1 MATNDEIEKGN
12 RLLRDQAENV
22 EFIKDAFRSL
32 SAVIST
38 TIEEAIDQ
46 MQGLDDIGARI
57 AKSSERELVGSF
69 KKLGNQLEKNV
80 TIQAKILKGQ
90 NASKDIENARI
101 NIQARLAVTTA
112 KIKTNT
118 ALSAIE
124 QEKLTA
130 EAKEQAKYGFEALD
144 ALEKQNKEQIRS
156 ISLFK
161 ITGGILSNI
170 ANKLDKSGAL
180 AELLKGDF
188 GQITA
193 ERVGEAGVISAIDVL
208 STGLLD
214 VSAQTTQFQKQLGL
228 SADKASQLRGRLAEV
243 ALVSG
248 ETTLNTTTV
257 VNAFEAL
264 NSLGTANVAFSDQL
278 LQQTGKLETQLG
290 MSADQQARFGFE
302 SLKSGRSVM
311 DIYEGSVATIGVVE
325 QITGLE
331 LDRLSVIQEAA
342 NVTGEIRA
350 QLGFSIENISE
361 AIAMAKS
368 FGMTLSDVAG
378 VANNLLDFQSS
389 IAAELEAELFTGKQ
403 LNLERAR
410 YFSLTGELGKLSE
423 EIKNNV
429 VDEYEFA
436 QMNTLERRKYA
447 NALGMSVDQLSDMIF
462 DMETLERLEREALD
476 RGDKDLA
483 QNLRA
488 LSLQQEFSLLIEK
501 IQQSLVTLA
510 DGPLGSIAKML
521 ISMMESSFFVFGT
534 LGAIA
539 TVQLGGAI
547 ASLLRLATVL
557 KGVATA
563 GTLAKFVANP
573 IAGAAGLA
581 LGIGAVGVISGL
593 IGSSMASLASPAE
606 DATIENAIITKKA
619 RGGMELTPFSS
630 ADQVAI
636 GTNLFAGGGGT
647 PSNPVVNIS
656 GVKITTDR
664 FADRAIYSSGMNEQ
678 TTYS

>member
-12 RLLRDQAENV
+12 KLLRDQAENV

-32 SAVIST
+32 SAVVSAA
-38 TIEEAIDQ
+38 IEDAVDQ
-46 MQGLDDIGARI
+46 MQGLDDMGARI

-101 NIQARLAVTTA
+101 NIQARLAQTSA
-112 KIKTNT
+112 KIRGNI
-118 ALSAIE
+118 ALSAFE
-124 QEKLTA
+124 QEKLVA
-130 EAKEQAKYGFEALD
+130 EAEEQAKFGSIALD
-144 ALEKQNKEQIRS
+144 DLEKQNKERVKS

-161 ITGGILSNI
+161 ITGGIISNI

-180 AELLKGDF
+180 AELLKGDL
-188 GQITA
+188 GQITS
-193 ERVGEAGVISAIDVL
+193 ERIGEAGVISAIDVL

-228 SADKASQLRGRLAEV
+228 SGDKANQLRDRLAEV

-264 NSLGTANVAFSDQL
+264 NSLGTANVAFSTEL

-302 SLKSGRSVM
+302 SLKSGKSVM
-311 DIYEGSVATIGVVE
+311 DIYEGSVATIGTVE

-350 QLGFSIENISE
+350 QLGFSIENIAE
-361 AIAMAKS
+361 AIAMTKS
-368 FGMTLSDVAG
+368 FGMTLSDVSG

-403 LNLERAR
+403 LNLEKAR
-410 YFSLTGELGKLSE
+410 LFSLTGEYGKLAE

-447 NALGMSVDQLSDMIF
+447 QALGMSVDQLSDMIF
-462 DMETLERLEREALD
+462 DMETLARLEQEALD
-476 RGDKDLA
+476 RGDEDVA

-488 LSLQQEFSLLIEK
+488 LSLQQEFSLLVEK
-501 IQQSLVTLA
+501 IQQSLVALA
-510 DGPLGSIAKML
+510 DGPLGSIAKL
-521 ISMMESSFFVFGT
+521 FVNLMESTTVVFGT
-534 LGAIA
+534 IGAIA
-539 TVQLGGAI
+539 GVQL
-547 ASLLRLATVL
+547 
-557 KGVATA
+557 A
-563 GTLAKFVANP
+563 GIISGFMKLVKLVRGLSFAAAVTKAFTNP
-573 IAGAAGLA
+573 VGFAVSAALAGAAVGIVGGL
-581 LGIGAVGVISGL
+581 
-593 IGSSMASLASPAE
+593 LASGPAE

-619 RGGMELTPFSS
+619 RGTMELTPFSS

-664 FADRAIYSSGMNEQ
+664 FADRAIYSSGIDEQ
-678 TTYS
+678 TAFS

>member
-12 RLLRDQAENV
+12 KLLRDQAENV

-32 SAVIST
+32 SAVVSAA
-38 TIEEAIDQ
+38 IEDAVDQ
-46 MQGLDDIGARI
+46 MQGLDDMGARI

-80 TIQAKILKGQ
+80 TIQAKILRGQ

-101 NIQARLAVTTA
+101 NIQARLAQTSA
-112 KIKTNT
+112 KIRGNI
-118 ALSAIE
+118 ALSAFE
-124 QEKLTA
+124 QEKLVA
-130 EAKEQAKYGFEALD
+130 EAEEQAKFGSIALD
-144 ALEKQNKEQIRS
+144 DLEKQNKERVKS

-161 ITGGILSNI
+161 ITGGIISNI

-180 AELLKGDF
+180 AELLKGDL
-188 GQITA
+188 GQITS
-193 ERVGEAGVISAIDVL
+193 ERIGEAGVISAIDVL

-228 SADKASQLRGRLAEV
+228 SGDKANQLRDRLAEV

-264 NSLGTANVAFSDQL
+264 NSLGTANVAFSTEL

-302 SLKSGRSVM
+302 SLKSGKSVM
-311 DIYEGSVATIGVVE
+311 DIYEGSVATIGTVE

-350 QLGFSIENISE
+350 QLGFSIENIAE
-361 AIAMAKS
+361 AIAMTKS
-368 FGMTLSDVAG
+368 FGMTLSDVSG

-403 LNLERAR
+403 LNLEKAR
-410 YFSLTGELGKLSE
+410 LFSLTGEYGKLAE

-447 NALGMSVDQLSDMIF
+447 QALGMSVDQLSDMIF
-462 DMETLERLEREALD
+462 DMETLAELEQEALD
-476 RGDKDLA
+476 RGDKDVA

-488 LSLQQEFSLLIEK
+488 LSLQQEFSLLVEK
-501 IQQSLVTLA
+501 IQQSLVALA
-510 DGPLGSIAKML
+510 DGPLGSIAKL
-521 ISMMESSFFVFGT
+521 FVNLMESTTVVFGT
-534 LGAIA
+534 IGAIA
-539 TVQLGGAI
+539 GVQL
-547 ASLLRLATVL
+547 
-557 KGVATA
+557 A
-563 GTLAKFVANP
+563 GIISGFMKLVKLVRGLSFAAAVTKAFTNP
-573 IAGAAGLA
+573 VGFAVSAALAGAAVGIVGGL
-581 LGIGAVGVISGL
+581 
-593 IGSSMASLASPAE
+593 LASGPAE
-606 DATIENAIITKKA
+606 DATIENGIITKKA
-619 RGGMELTPFSS
+619 RGTMELTPFSS

-664 FADRAIYSSGMNEQ
+664 FADRAIYSSGIDEQ
-678 TTYS
+678 TAFS

>member
-12 RLLRDQAENV
+12 KLLRDQAENV

-32 SAVIST
+32 SAVVSSA
-38 TIEEAIDQ
+38 IEDAVDQ

-80 TIQAKILKGQ
+80 TIQAKILRGQ
-90 NASKDIENARI
+90 NASKDIENQRI
-101 NIQARLAVTTA
+101 NIQSRLEQTSA
-112 KIKTNT
+112 KIRNNT
-118 ALSAIE
+118 ALTAFE
-124 QEKLTA
+124 QEKLVA
-130 EAKEQAKYGFEALD
+130 EAKEQAEFGFDALD
-144 ALEKQNKEQIRS
+144 ALEKQNKAQIKS

-161 ITGGILSNI
+161 ITGGVLSNI

-180 AELLKGDF
+180 GELLKGDF

-193 ERVGEAGVISAIDVL
+193 ERIGEAGVISAVDILTTGLIDV
-208 STGLLD
+208 SN
-214 VSAQTTQFQKQLGL
+214 QTTQFQRDLGL
-228 SADKASQLRGRLAEV
+228 SADKANQLRDRLGDI
-243 ALVSG
+243 ALLSG
-248 ETTLNTTTV
+248 ETALNTTTV

-264 NSLGTANVAFSDQL
+264 NSLGTANVAFNDEL
-278 LQQTGKLETQLG
+278 LKQVGLLETQLG

-302 SLKSGRSVM
+302 SLKSGKSVN
-311 DIYEGSVATIGVVE
+311 DIFDDSIATIGAVGKV
-325 QITGLE
+325 TGLE
-331 LDRLSVIQEAA
+331 LNRLKVVQEAA
-342 NVTGEIRA
+342 SVTGEIRA

-361 AIAMAKS
+361 AIAMTKS
-368 FGMTLSDVAG
+368 FGMTLADVSG

-410 YFSLTGELGKLSE
+410 YFALTGDLGKLSE

-462 DMETLERLEREALD
+462 DMKTLERLEQEALD

-488 LSLQQEFSLLIEK
+488 LSLQQEFALLVEK
-501 IQQSLVTLA
+501 IQQSLVALA
-510 DGPLGSIAKML
+510 DGPI
-521 ISMMESSFFVFGT
+521 
-534 LGAIA
+534 
-539 TVQLGGAI
+539 
-547 ASLLRLATVL
+547 
-557 KGVATA
+557 
-563 GTLAKFVANP
+563 GTLAKMLVNLMDSTTTVFTTFGL
-573 IAGAAGLA
+573 IAGIQVGGLIAQFVKMIKIMRSAAIAGGVAQAFFNPAGIVLSIAAAAAAAGF
-581 LGIGAVGVISGL
+581 I
-593 IGSSMASLASPAE
+593 SSMIKPPAE
-606 DATIENAIITKKA
+606 DAMVENAIITKKA
-619 RGGMELTPFSS
+619 RGAMELTPFSS

-636 GTNLFAGGGGT
+636 GTNLFGGGGGESQQ
-647 PSNPVVNIS
+647 PIINIS
-656 GVKITTDR
+656 GVKLTTDK
-664 FADRAIYSSGMNEQ
+664 FVDRAVFSSGLDEQ
-678 TTYS
+678 TAYS

>member
-12 RLLRDQAENV
+12 KLLRDQAENV

-32 SAVIST
+32 SAVVSAA
-38 TIEEAIDQ
+38 IEDAVDQ
-46 MQGLDDIGARI
+46 MQGLDDMGARI

-80 TIQAKILKGQ
+80 TIQAKILRGQ

-101 NIQARLAVTTA
+101 NIQARLAQTSA
-112 KIKTNT
+112 KIRGNI
-118 ALSAIE
+118 ALSAFE
-124 QEKLTA
+124 QEKLVA
-130 EAKEQAKYGFEALD
+130 EAEEQAKFGSIALD
-144 ALEKQNKEQIRS
+144 DLEKQNKERVKS

-161 ITGGILSNI
+161 ITGGIISNI

-180 AELLKGDF
+180 AELLKGDL
-188 GQITA
+188 GQITS
-193 ERVGEAGVISAIDVL
+193 ERIGEAGVISAIDVL

-228 SADKASQLRGRLAEV
+228 SGDKANQLRDRLAEV

-264 NSLGTANVAFSDQL
+264 NSLGTANVAFSTEL

-302 SLKSGRSVM
+302 SLKSGKSVM
-311 DIYEGSVATIGVVE
+311 DIYEGSVATIGTVE

-350 QLGFSIENISE
+350 QLGFSIENIAE
-361 AIAMAKS
+361 AIAMTKS
-368 FGMTLSDVAG
+368 FGMTLSDVSG

-410 YFSLTGELGKLSE
+410 YFALTGELGKLSE

-447 NALGMSVDQLSDMIF
+447 QALGMSVDQLSDMIF
-462 DMETLERLEREALD
+462 DMETLAELEQEALD
-476 RGDKDLA
+476 RGDKDVA

-488 LSLQQEFSLLIEK
+488 LSLQQEFSLLVEK
-501 IQQSLVTLA
+501 IQQSLVALA
-510 DGPLGSIAKML
+510 DGPLGSIAKL
-521 ISMMESSFFVFGT
+521 FVNLMESTTVVFGT
-534 LGAIA
+534 IGAIA
-539 TVQLGGAI
+539 GVQL
-547 ASLLRLATVL
+547 
-557 KGVATA
+557 A
-563 GTLAKFVANP
+563 GIISGFMKLVKLVRGLSFAAAVTKAFTNP
-573 IAGAAGLA
+573 VGFAVSAALAGAAVGIVGGL
-581 LGIGAVGVISGL
+581 
-593 IGSSMASLASPAE
+593 LASGPAE
-606 DATIENAIITKKA
+606 DATIENGIITKKA
-619 RGGMELTPFSS
+619 RGTMELTPFSS

-664 FADRAIYSSGMNEQ
+664 FADRAIYSSGIDEQ
-678 TTYS
+678 TAFS

>member
-12 RLLRDQAENV
+12 KLLRDQAENV

-32 SAVIST
+32 SAVVSSA
-38 TIEEAIDQ
+38 IEDAVDQ

-80 TIQAKILKGQ
+80 TIQAKILRGQ
-90 NASKDIENARI
+90 NASKDIENQRI
-101 NIQARLAVTTA
+101 NIQSRLEQTSA
-112 KIKTNT
+112 KIRNNT
-118 ALSAIE
+118 ALTAFE
-124 QEKLTA
+124 QEKLVA
-130 EAKEQAKYGFEALD
+130 EAKEQAEFGFDALD
-144 ALEKQNKEQIRS
+144 ALEKQNKAQIKS

-161 ITGGILSNI
+161 ITGGVLSNI

-180 AELLKGDF
+180 GELLKGDF

-193 ERVGEAGVISAIDVL
+193 ERIGEAGVISAVDILTTGLIDV
-208 STGLLD
+208 SN
-214 VSAQTTQFQKQLGL
+214 QTTQFQRDLGL
-228 SADKASQLRGRLAEV
+228 SADKANQLRDRLGDI
-243 ALVSG
+243 ALLSG
-248 ETTLNTTTV
+248 ETVLNTTTV

-264 NSLGTANVAFSDQL
+264 NSLGTANVAFNDEL
-278 LQQTGKLETQLG
+278 LKQVGLLETQLG

-302 SLKSGRSVM
+302 SLKSGKSVN
-311 DIYEGSVATIGVVE
+311 DIFDDSIATIGAVGKV
-325 QITGLE
+325 TGLE
-331 LDRLSVIQEAA
+331 LNRLKVVQEAA
-342 NVTGEIRA
+342 SVTGEIRA

-361 AIAMAKS
+361 AIAMTKS
-368 FGMTLSDVAG
+368 FGMTLADVSG

-410 YFSLTGELGKLSE
+410 YFALTGDLGKLSE

-462 DMETLERLEREALD
+462 DMKTLERLEQEALD

-488 LSLQQEFSLLIEK
+488 LSLQQEFALLVEK
-501 IQQSLVTLA
+501 IQQSLVALA
-510 DGPLGSIAKML
+510 DGPI
-521 ISMMESSFFVFGT
+521 
-534 LGAIA
+534 
-539 TVQLGGAI
+539 
-547 ASLLRLATVL
+547 
-557 KGVATA
+557 
-563 GTLAKFVANP
+563 GTLAKMLVNLMDSTTTVFTTFGL
-573 IAGAAGLA
+573 IAGIQVGGLIAQFVKMIKIMRSAAIAGGVAQAFFNPAGIVLSIAAAAAAAGF
-581 LGIGAVGVISGL
+581 I
-593 IGSSMASLASPAE
+593 SSMIKPPAE
-606 DATIENAIITKKA
+606 DAMVENAIITKKA
-619 RGGMELTPFSS
+619 RGAMELTPFSS

-636 GTNLFAGGGGT
+636 GTNLFGGGGGESQQ
-647 PSNPVVNIS
+647 PIINIS
-656 GVKITTDR
+656 GVKLTTDK
-664 FADRAIYSSGMNEQ
+664 FVDRAVFSSGLDEQ
-678 TTYS
+678 TAYS

>member
-12 RLLRDQAENV
+12 KLLRDQAENV

-32 SAVIST
+32 SAVVSAA
-38 TIEEAIDQ
+38 IEDAVDQ
-46 MQGLDDIGARI
+46 MQGLDDMGARI

-80 TIQAKILKGQ
+80 TIQAKILRGQ

-101 NIQARLAVTTA
+101 NIQARLAQTSA
-112 KIKTNT
+112 KIRGNI
-118 ALSAIE
+118 ALSAFE
-124 QEKLTA
+124 QEKLVA
-130 EAKEQAKYGFEALD
+130 EAEEQAKFGSIALD
-144 ALEKQNKEQIRS
+144 DLEKQNKERVKS

-161 ITGGILSNI
+161 ITGGIISNI

-180 AELLKGDF
+180 AELLKGDL
-188 GQITA
+188 GQITS
-193 ERVGEAGVISAIDVL
+193 ERIGEAGVISAIDVL

-228 SADKASQLRGRLAEV
+228 SSDKASQLRGRLAEV

-264 NSLGTANVAFSDQL
+264 NSLGTANVAFSTEL

-302 SLKSGRSVM
+302 SLKSGKSVM
-311 DIYEGSVATIGVVE
+311 DIYEGSVATIGTVE

-350 QLGFSIENISE
+350 QLGFSIENIAE
-361 AIAMAKS
+361 AIAMTKS
-368 FGMTLSDVAG
+368 FGMTLSDVSG

-403 LNLERAR
+403 LNLEKAR
-410 YFSLTGELGKLSE
+410 LFSLTGEYGKLAE

-447 NALGMSVDQLSDMIF
+447 QALGMSVDQLSDMIF
-462 DMETLERLEREALD
+462 DMETLARLEQEALD
-476 RGDKDLA
+476 RGDEDVA

-488 LSLQQEFSLLIEK
+488 LSLQQEFSLLVEK
-501 IQQSLVTLA
+501 IQQSLVALA
-510 DGPLGSIAKML
+510 DGPLGSIAKL
-521 ISMMESSFFVFGT
+521 FVNLMESTTVVFGT
-534 LGAIA
+534 IGAIA
-539 TVQLGGAI
+539 GVQL
-547 ASLLRLATVL
+547 
-557 KGVATA
+557 A
-563 GTLAKFVANP
+563 GIISGFMKLVKLVRGLSFAAAVTKAFTNP
-573 IAGAAGLA
+573 VGFAVSAALAGAAVGIVGGL
-581 LGIGAVGVISGL
+581 
-593 IGSSMASLASPAE
+593 LASGPAE
-606 DATIENAIITKKA
+606 DATIENGIITKKA
-619 RGGMELTPFSS
+619 RGTMELTPFSS

-664 FADRAIYSSGMNEQ
+664 FADRAIYSSGIDEQ
-678 TTYS
+678 TAFS

>member
-1 MATNDEIEKGN
+1 MATNDEIERGN
-12 RLLRDQAENV
+12 KLLREQAENV

-32 SAVIST
+32 SAVISDA
-38 TIEEAIDQ
+38 IEDAVDR
-46 MQGLDDIGARI
+46 MQGFDDMGARI

-90 NASKDIENARI
+90 NATKDIENARI
-101 NIQARLAVTTA
+101 NIQARLVQTSA
-112 KIKTNT
+112 KIRNNI
-118 ALSAIE
+118 ALSKDD
-124 QEKLTA
+124 QEDLVFQA
-130 EAKEQAKYGFEALD
+130 EEQARFGFDALD
-144 ALEKQNKEQIRS
+144 ALEKQNKAQIKS

-170 ANKLDKSGAL
+170 ASKLDKSGAL

-188 GQITA
+188 GQITS
-193 ERVGEAGVISAIDVL
+193 ERIGEAGVISAIDVL

-228 SADKASQLRGRLAEV
+228 SADKANQLRGRLAEV

-311 DIYEGSVATIGVVE
+311 DIYEGSVATIGAVE
-325 QITGLE
+325 KITGLE
-331 LDRLSVIQEAA
+331 LDRLSVVQEAA

-368 FGMTLSDVAG
+368 FGMTLSDVSG

-410 YFSLTGELGKLSE
+410 YFALTGDLKKLSE

-462 DMETLERLEREALD
+462 DMETLERLEQEALD
-476 RGDKDLA
+476 RGEKDVA

-510 DGPLGSIAKML
+510 DGPLGSIAKQL
-521 ISMMESSFFVFGT
+521 VNMMESSTVVFGMI
-534 LGAIA
+534 GAIA
-539 TVQLGGAI
+539 GVQLAGL
-547 ASLLRLATVL
+547 ASGFIKLIKLIRKVGLAAAVT
-557 KGVATA
+557 KAFT
-563 GTLAKFVANP
+563 NP
-573 IAGAAGLA
+573 LGFAVSAALAGAAVGIIGGLLTA
-581 LGIGAVGVISGL
+581 
-593 IGSSMASLASPAE
+593 PAE
-606 DATIENAIITKKA
+606 DATIEN
-619 RGGMELTPFSS
+619 
-630 ADQVAI
+630 
-636 GTNLFAGGGGT
+636 
-647 PSNPVVNIS
+647 
-656 GVKITTDR
+656 
-664 FADRAIYSSGMNEQ
+664 
-678 TTYS
+678 

>member
-12 RLLRDQAENV
+12 KLLRDQAENV

-32 SAVIST
+32 SAVVSAA
-38 TIEEAIDQ
+38 IEDAVDQ
-46 MQGLDDIGARI
+46 MQGLDDMGARI

-80 TIQAKILKGQ
+80 TIQAKILRGQ

-101 NIQARLAVTTA
+101 NIQARLAQTSA
-112 KIKTNT
+112 KIRGNI
-118 ALSAIE
+118 ALSAFE
-124 QEKLTA
+124 QEKLVA
-130 EAKEQAKYGFEALD
+130 EAEEQAKFGSIALD
-144 ALEKQNKEQIRS
+144 DLEKQNKERVKS

-161 ITGGILSNI
+161 ITGGIISNI

-180 AELLKGDF
+180 AELLKGDL
-188 GQITA
+188 GQITS
-193 ERVGEAGVISAIDVL
+193 ERIGEAGVISAIDVL

-228 SADKASQLRGRLAEV
+228 SGDKANQLRDRLAEV

-264 NSLGTANVAFSDQL
+264 NSLGTANVAFSTEL

-302 SLKSGRSVM
+302 SLKSGKSVM
-311 DIYEGSVATIGVVE
+311 DIYEGSVATIGTVE

-350 QLGFSIENISE
+350 QLGFSIENIAE
-361 AIAMAKS
+361 AIAMTKS
-368 FGMTLSDVAG
+368 FGMTLSDVSG

-403 LNLERAR
+403 LNLEKAR
-410 YFSLTGELGKLSE
+410 LFSLTGEYGKLAE

-447 NALGMSVDQLSDMIF
+447 QALGMSVDQLSDMIF
-462 DMETLERLEREALD
+462 DMETLARLEQEALD
-476 RGDKDLA
+476 RGDEDVA

-488 LSLQQEFSLLIEK
+488 LSLQQEFSLLVEK
-501 IQQSLVTLA
+501 IQQSLVALA
-510 DGPLGSIAKML
+510 DGPLGSIAKL
-521 ISMMESSFFVFGT
+521 FVNLMESTTVVFGT
-534 LGAIA
+534 IGAIA
-539 TVQLGGAI
+539 GVQL
-547 ASLLRLATVL
+547 
-557 KGVATA
+557 A
-563 GTLAKFVANP
+563 GIISGFMKLVKLVRGLSFAAAVTKAFTNP
-573 IAGAAGLA
+573 VGFAVSAALAGAAVGIVGGL
-581 LGIGAVGVISGL
+581 
-593 IGSSMASLASPAE
+593 LASGPAE
-606 DATIENAIITKKA
+606 DATIENGIITKKA
-619 RGGMELTPFSS
+619 RGTMELTPFSS

-664 FADRAIYSSGMNEQ
+664 FADRAIYSSGIDEQ
-678 TTYS
+678 TAFS

>member
-12 RLLRDQAENV
+12 KLLRDQAENV

-32 SAVIST
+32 SAVVSSA
-38 TIEEAIDQ
+38 IEDAVDQ

-80 TIQAKILKGQ
+80 TIQAKILRGQ
-90 NASKDIENARI
+90 NASKDIENQRI
-101 NIQARLAVTTA
+101 NIQSRLEQTSA
-112 KIKTNT
+112 KIRNNT
-118 ALSAIE
+118 ALTAFE
-124 QEKLTA
+124 QEKLVA
-130 EAKEQAKYGFEALD
+130 EAKEQAEFGFDALD
-144 ALEKQNKEQIRS
+144 ALEKQNKAQIKS

-161 ITGGILSNI
+161 ITGGVLSNI

-180 AELLKGDF
+180 GELLKGDF

-193 ERVGEAGVISAIDVL
+193 ERIGEAGVISAVDILTTGLIDV
-208 STGLLD
+208 SN
-214 VSAQTTQFQKQLGL
+214 QTTQFQRDLGL
-228 SADKASQLRGRLAEV
+228 SADKANQLRDRLGDI
-243 ALVSG
+243 ALLSG
-248 ETTLNTTTV
+248 ETSLNTTTV

-264 NSLGTANVAFSDQL
+264 NSLGTANVAFNDEL
-278 LQQTGKLETQLG
+278 LKQVGLLETQLG

-302 SLKSGRSVM
+302 SLKSGKSVN
-311 DIYEGSVATIGVVE
+311 DIFDDSIATIGAVGKV
-325 QITGLE
+325 TGLE
-331 LDRLSVIQEAA
+331 LNRLKVVQEAA
-342 NVTGEIRA
+342 SVTGEIRA

-361 AIAMAKS
+361 AIAMTKS
-368 FGMTLSDVAG
+368 FGMTLADVSG

-410 YFSLTGELGKLSE
+410 YFALTGDLGKLSE

-462 DMETLERLEREALD
+462 DMKTLERLEQEALD

-488 LSLQQEFSLLIEK
+488 LSLQQEFALLVEK
-501 IQQSLVTLA
+501 IQQSLVALA
-510 DGPLGSIAKML
+510 DGPI
-521 ISMMESSFFVFGT
+521 
-534 LGAIA
+534 
-539 TVQLGGAI
+539 
-547 ASLLRLATVL
+547 
-557 KGVATA
+557 
-563 GTLAKFVANP
+563 GTLAKMLVNLMDSTTTVFTTFGL
-573 IAGAAGLA
+573 IAGIQVGGLIAQFVKMIKIMRSAAIAGGVAQAFFNPAGIVLSIAAAAAAAGF
-581 LGIGAVGVISGL
+581 I
-593 IGSSMASLASPAE
+593 SSMIKPPAE
-606 DATIENAIITKKA
+606 DAMVENAIITKKA
-619 RGGMELTPFSS
+619 RGAMELTPFSS

-636 GTNLFAGGGGT
+636 GTNLFGGGGGESQQ
-647 PSNPVVNIS
+647 PIINIS
-656 GVKITTDR
+656 GVKLTTDK
-664 FADRAIYSSGMNEQ
+664 FVDRAVFSSGLDEQ
-678 TTYS
+678 TAYS